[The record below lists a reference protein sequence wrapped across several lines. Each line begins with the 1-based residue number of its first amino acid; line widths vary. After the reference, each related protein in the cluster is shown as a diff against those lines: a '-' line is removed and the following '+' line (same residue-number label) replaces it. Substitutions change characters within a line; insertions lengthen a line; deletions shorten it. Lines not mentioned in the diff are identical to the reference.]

1 MSSRCGTCRRTATR
15 RRGPGSVTRAALL
28 AGTVLF
34 LGAAPCDAQVGG
46 NARHIS
52 VTWTGAP
59 IRDVLSAFAVLS
71 GKSIVAGPNVTGFV
85 TADINDQPWD
95 VVMGTILVAHGLIAV
110 EDEYGIIS
118 VRTMADLLS
127 LEVVEPIVTRVY
139 RTAFVTASELQAT
152 IAPLLS
158 ERGSLSSV
166 ASSNMLVVSDI
177 ARVQV
182 AIAALLR

>member
-15 RRGPGSVTRAALL
+15 RRGSGRVTRAALL
-28 AGTVLF
+28 AGAILF
-34 LGAAPCDAQVGG
+34 LGAASSDAQVGG
-46 NARHIS
+46 NARRIS
-52 VTWTGAP
+52 VTWTEAP
-59 IRDVLSAFAVLS
+59 IRDVLGAFAVLS
-71 GKSIVAGPNVTGFV
+71 GKSIVAAPNVTGFV

-95 VVMGTILVAHGLIAV
+95 VVMGTILAAHGLVAL

-118 VRTMADLLS
+118 VRTMADILS

-139 RTAFVTASELQAT
+139 RTSFVTASELRAT

-158 ERGSLSSV
+158 ERGSLSSL
-166 ASSNMLVVSDI
+166 ASANTLVVSDI

>member
-1 MSSRCGTCRRTATR
+1 MSSRCGTCRGTATR
-15 RRGPGSVTRAALL
+15 RRGSGRVTRAALL
-28 AGTVLF
+28 AGAVLF
-34 LGAAPCDAQVGG
+34 LGAASSDAQVGG
-46 NARHIS
+46 NARRIS
-52 VTWTGAP
+52 VTWTEAP
-59 IRDVLSAFAVLS
+59 IRDVLGAFAVLS

-95 VVMGTILVAHGLIAV
+95 VVMSTILVAHGLIAL

-139 RTAFVTASELQAT
+139 RTSFVTASELRAT

-158 ERGSLSSV
+158 ERGSLSSL
-166 ASSNMLVVSDI
+166 ASANMLVVSDI